1 MATENAVLMKM
12 ARESLKGKW
21 GLAIGTSVVYLLI
34 ILALQ
39 MIPFVGWIA
48 SLVISGPMALGFAA
62 FWLSLSRNQ
71 ETKLELL
78 FGGFNRFGTAF
89 VAYLLMTIFTLLW
102 MLLLIIPGIIAA
114 YSYAMTYYIIID
126 DNSISASEAIKK
138 SKKMMNGNKMKLFY
152 LSCRFIGWILLCSF
166 TFGIGYLWLIPYM
179 QLSFAKFY
187 EDIKNNQS
195 VAEIAKS

>member
-1 MATENAVLMKM
+1 MGTENAVLMKM

-21 GLAIGTSVVYLLI
+21 GLAIGTSVVYLLV

-39 MIPFVGWIA
+39 MIPFIGWIA
-48 SLVISGPMALGFAA
+48 SLLISGPMALGFAL

-71 ETKLELL
+71 DAKLEQL
-78 FGGFNRFGTAF
+78 FSGFNRFGTAF

-138 SKKMMNGNKMKLFY
+138 SKKMMNGNKMKLFF
-152 LSCRFIGWILLCSF
+152 LLCRFIGWALLCSL